1 MHIWKLSYLLYL
13 NIYPWH
19 NFLIARKTSWYK
31 SILFYIILFFVHFS
45 DSPEE
50 SKKTENDEGDDNE
63 ENKDDNENVDD
74 FEDFIDADEIYND
87 DDVVHEQNK
96 NKDKK
101 NENNFAHYQGSVA
114 EYKIVKNTLLH
125 LSEYSVKELK
135 EKIIFYLDENASNKT
150 NNFLEKIEIRNY
162 LKKILLFKLKIED
175 LRLLLEE
182 EMKIQNI
189 SDNKSS
195 SSFSVSFSEV
205 IKDYDKKSIVFLLLK
220 SNN

>member
-1 MHIWKLSYLLYL
+1 M
-13 NIYPWH
+13 
-19 NFLIARKTSWYK
+19 
-31 SILFYIILFFVHFS
+31 
-45 DSPEE
+45 
-50 SKKTENDEGDDNE
+50 
-63 ENKDDNENVDD
+63 DD
-74 FEDFIDADEIYND
+74 FEDFIDVDEIHND
-87 DDVVHEQNK
+87 DDDDDDVQDKNK

-101 NENNFAHYQGSVA
+101 NENNFPHYQGSVE
-114 EYKIVKNTLLH
+114 EYKIVKNTLLQ

-135 EKIIFYLDENASNKT
+135 EKILFYLDENAPNKT

-162 LKKILLFKLKIED
+162 LKQILLFKLKIED

-189 SDNKSS
+189 SDDKSS
-195 SSFSVSFSEV
+195 SSFSVSFSDV